1 MGSIEAR
8 KRVGV
13 VTSGIRERAHTTAK
27 QPTIDERE
35 IVYVEVRGFN
45 FLFNFIN
52 VIR

>member
-1 MGSIEAR
+1 MQNQAHNR
-8 KRVGV
+8 AGV
-13 VTSGIRERAHTTAK
+13 VGSGTRERARTTAK

-45 FLFNFIN
+45 FTN

>member
-8 KRVGV
+8 NRAGIVGPG
-13 VTSGIRERAHTTAK
+13 TRERARTTAK

-45 FLFNFIN
+45 FIN